1 MPAEVKREECV
12 SCGTCVE
19 ECPEEAITLDEEEI
33 AKLTQRNAQN
43 AENVLKPAHLKPLR
57 LDKWKDLL

>member
-19 ECPEEAITLDEEEI
+19 ECPEEAIILDEEEI
-33 AKLTQRNAQN
+33 AKVDPKKCTECGKCVEVCPSEAIEIR
-43 AENVLKPAHLKPLR
+43 
-57 LDKWKDLL
+57 